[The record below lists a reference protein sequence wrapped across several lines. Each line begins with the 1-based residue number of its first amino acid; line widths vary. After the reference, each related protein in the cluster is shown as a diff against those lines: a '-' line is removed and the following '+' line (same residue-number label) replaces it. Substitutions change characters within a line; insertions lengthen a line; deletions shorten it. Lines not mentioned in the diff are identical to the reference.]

1 AGSFPLDQVWEA
13 ARMAGL
19 ADDLEAL
26 PAPAAVPAPAVA
38 VEPIGPDPTSDGAV
52 DDLGTD
58 PLGPGLLR
66 RASAGDEPDPA
77 RSGID
82 IA

>member
-1 AGSFPLDQVWEA
+1 
-13 ARMAGL
+13 M
-19 ADDLEAL
+19 
-26 PAPAAVPAPAVA
+26 
-38 VEPIGPDPTSDGAV
+38 EPIGPDPTD
-52 DDLGTD
+52 DDLGDD

>member
-1 AGSFPLDQVWEA
+1 
-13 ARMAGL
+13 M
-19 ADDLEAL
+19 
-26 PAPAAVPAPAVA
+26 
-38 VEPIGPDPTSDGAV
+38 EPIGPDPTAD
-52 DDLGTD
+52 DDLGDD

-66 RASAGDEPDPA
+66 RAPAGDEPDPA